1 MSSNFDESLNQD
13 KVDDEKENQ
22 VKRRRTLIICLIII
36 IIMMLPST
44 LAFLAIF

>member
-1 MSSNFDESLNQD
+1 MSSNFDESLDQD
-13 KVDDEKENQ
+13 EIDKNKENHAK
-22 VKRRRTLIICLIII
+22 KRKTLIICLIII

>member
-1 MSSNFDESLNQD
+1 MEANPIENLSEKDL
-13 KVDDEKENQ
+13 DDV
-22 VKRRRTLIICLIII
+22 VKDDSKGNKWIIICLIII

>member
-1 MSSNFDESLNQD
+1 MEANPSKNLNEIELDED
-13 KVDDEKENQ
+13 HEDRR
-22 VKRRRTLIICLIII
+22 KRKKWLIICLIII